1 MDYQIEFRDVSVSY
15 GKDVALRDINIQIPK
30 NEIFGIIGPANAG
43 KTTFLKAINRT
54 LEFVHNAKTKGE
66 VLFDGKNVK
75 QIRNVYGLRRKVG
88 VVFPL
93 PVGLPMSIY
102 ENICKLTSISKT
114 APWTSNLR
122 MVANHK
128 QKLCKRVLKLG
139 LAGQAQTAQKL

>member
-54 LEFVHNAKTKGE
+54 LEFVHNVKTKGE
-66 VLFDGKNVK
+66 VLFDGKDVK

-88 VVFPL
+88 VVSTTCFIFL
-93 PVGLPMSIY
+93 S
-102 ENICKLTSISKT
+102 LTR
-114 APWTSNLR
+114 NLGVPDEPSFK
-122 MVANHK
+122 M
-128 QKLCKRVLKLG
+128 
-139 LAGQAQTAQKL
+139 